1 MDSPP
6 TLWCAPDLDRAPPGC
21 FTVRP
26 SVVTTPTNIN
36 HASARGMSGTDAPS
50 FGGDAVG
57 CTVLLL
63 GTAHRETDSLVASVD
78 VKIII
83 KK

>member
-36 HASARGMSGTDAPS
+36 HASARGMSGTDAPDS
-50 FGGDAVG
+50 GRSAAVCRVPLWG
-57 CTVLLL
+57 M
-63 GTAHRETDSLVASVD
+63 APRETDSLVASVD
-78 VKIII
+78 AKIIF